1 MDMKYTRMIRNKRWY
16 LVVIMLLSIACAS
29 SGIPITSTPED
40 ASSAIAR
47 QLIPILQELS
57 KNKNITIAI
66 IPFGG
71 PKGRPTNFG
80 KKMSAMLQLKLLSKS
95 WTFVEREH
103 VEKALNEQLLASS
116 GAIKESDYIHAG
128 TIIGADYIVSGT
140 TFYGK
145 NALLSVKIINVK
157 TSAVEGIAQVYIAFK
172 E

>member
-1 MDMKYTRMIRNKRWY
+1 MIHTIICNKNWY
-16 LVVIMLLSIACAS
+16 LFIIILLFIACAS
-29 SGIPITSTPED
+29 SGIPTTSTPED
-40 ASSAIAR
+40 ATVAIAR
-47 QLIPILQELS
+47 QLIPVLQELS

-80 KKMSAMLQLKLLSKS
+80 RKMSALLQLKLMSQS
-95 WTFVEREH
+95 WTLVEREH
-103 VEKALNEQLLASS
+103 VEKVLNEQLLASS

-128 TIIGADYIVSGT
+128 TVIDADYIVSGI

-145 NALLSVKIINVK
+145 KALLSVKIINVK